1 MDEEGGIGQMRGR
14 REERGNP
21 KGPEG
26 REGGRAPAGNRDY
39 LQRRPR
45 FAVRLGW
52 KARRPGSQPR
62 PVSSATRV
70 RPWPMSLLRCNVE
83 VREVAGLGRRSQEQN
98 KATGGE
104 THAGTV
110 GFETGENSVWAGP
123 RPVGVGGAPAG
134 WDSLPPTEV
143 RTLGRAAPSTGRTR
157 QRPGPGELASAPYRV
172 RPAAAFT
179 DRCG

>member
-1 MDEEGGIGQMRGR
+1 MRGR
-14 REERGNP
+14 RERGNP

-83 VREVAGLGRRSQEQN
+83 VREVVGLGRRSQEQN

-110 GFETGENSVWAGP
+110 GLETGENC
-123 RPVGVGGAPAG
+123 VGGARAG
-134 WDSLPPTEV
+134 WGRRGPG
-143 RTLGRAAPSTGRTR
+143 RLGRPTTHRGPHARAGSALH
-157 QRPGPGELASAPYRV
+157 RPN
-172 RPAAAFT
+172 
-179 DRCG
+179 